1 MLATTAMDCSRPIS
15 PRRSHPRHP
24 IRAALTALILAGGL
38 AGCSVL
44 QSPQPTPPA
53 ENFSALSPILTTDRP
68 YAIPDAPITPENAD
82 RLALVGTLAGL
93 GAPRALAGSPD
104 GRLLAVGTARG
115 ICLHDAQT
123 LDQRRF
129 LEAPSVKFVSISP
142 DGRLLAAYSADPHKV
157 RVWRLDDGAP
167 VGSLDIQPP
176 RATTIYPAGIAFS
189 PAGEQVY
196 AAYYDFRRQITIL
209 AWRPEDESAGR
220 EVFEFD
226 PEGFV
231 WLNRLIIAPAY
242 DLVVIALFERV
253 EVHRLS
259 QRQRLFAIEAS
270 PEEVRSAALSPDGR
284 QLVVGLRSRKVQLWG
299 IAEGKLLR
307 EFVIP
312 EGWIWNRIWASQLT
326 FSPDGPQL
334 MVALY
339 NNVYIWSLDR
349 AEATPSIM
357 RLEPGVEIL
366 DAQFS
371 SDPSIVHVLLK
382 DELRNVRTADGTT
395 AQVFSEYL
403 HRSLGIAFS
412 ADGQWLAGAFDY
424 RIGLWRVRDGA
435 LLRTTA
441 SFASEM
447 PSYKSIL
454 DDFIPSG
461 PAPVADAVF
470 SSDLQTAIFSIL
482 VEIRPFDERGRSGL
496 VQVRSANGALRQ
508 TLRGYID
515 QYARL
520 AISPDGRFLA
530 GGDDDGVVLL
540 WRLSDGLNLRVLRGH
555 REPIVGLAF
564 SPDGRLLVTA
574 SRREV
579 KVWEAASG
587 RERQVLHAS
596 RDSAVESIALSS
608 TGQRLAVLRESLT
621 SQSGKVAFWEA
632 DEVGALNFARELEVK
647 GVQVTPGIGPHRL
660 MTFSPDSRLLA
671 LADDEYIYLVDAD
684 QASLKRVIK
693 TDSDVEALAF
703 SPDGRLLA
711 LATEGS
717 VLLHGVP

>member
-1 MLATTAMDCSRPIS
+1 MDCSRPIS

-53 ENFSALSPILTTDRP
+53 ENFSALSPVLTTDRP

-196 AAYYDFRRQITIL
+196 AAYYDFSKRMTIL
-209 AWRPEDESAGR
+209 ACQPERESAGR
-220 EVFEFD
+220 EVFAFD
-226 PEGFV
+226 PGFG
-231 WLNRLIIAPAY
+231 WEANLNRLIIAPAY
-242 DLVVIALFERV
+242 DLVVIALFGRV

-284 QLVVGLRSRKVQLWG
+284 QLVVGLTGRKVQLWG

-307 EFVIP
+307 EFVVP
-312 EGWIWNRIWASQLT
+312 EGQIWASQLA
-326 FSPDGPQL
+326 FSSDGRQL
-334 MVALY
+334 MAALD
-339 NNVYIWSLDR
+339 NNVYIWPLDR
-349 AEATPSIM
+349 AEATPSIV

-371 SDPSIVHVLLK
+371 SAPSIVHVLLE

-395 AQVFSEYL
+395 ARVVGEYL
-403 HRSLGIAFS
+403 RRPRGIAFS

-441 SFASEM
+441 PFASEV
-447 PSYKSIL
+447 PSSKFGDVVL
-454 DDFIPSG
+454 SG

-470 SSDLQTAIFSIL
+470 SSDLQTAIFSVAGDITTS
-482 VEIRPFDERGRSGL
+482 DKRGRGGL

-508 TLRGYID
+508 TLRGYTN

-520 AISPDGRFLA
+520 AISPDGRFVA
-530 GGDDDGVVLL
+530 GGDHKGVVLV

-555 REPIVGLAF
+555 REPIVGLEF

-574 SRREV
+574 GQNESVR
-579 KVWEAASG
+579 VWEAASG

-596 RDSAVESIALSS
+596 RDSGVASIALSS
-608 TGQRLAVLRESLT
+608 TGQRLAVLMGESLT

-632 DEVGALNFARELEVK
+632 DEVGALNFARELEIK
-647 GVQVTPGIGPHRL
+647 GLKVTFPLFDRPRKP
-660 MTFSPDSRLLA
+660 MMFSPDSRLLA
-671 LADDEYIYLVDAD
+671 FADDEYIYLVDAD

-693 TDSDVEALAF
+693 VDSDVQALAF

-711 LATEGS
+711 LAMEGS